1 MVQITVPA
9 EIRRDFV
16 DERISLPARSKNGQL
31 VAASEFRKRY
41 YNAEVNGEACILRC
55 DEKYN
60 VPLDLHR
67 GELVEVD
74 IYSMDVESDVTNFR
88 VSAIRR
94 KETVKK

>member
-1 MVQITVPA
+1 MVTLTVSA

-16 DERISLPARSKNGQL
+16 DERVSLPARSKNGQL

-41 YNAEVNGEACILRC
+41 YNAEVNNEACLLRC

-60 VPLDLHR
+60 VPMDLHR
-67 GELVEVD
+67 GEIVEVD

-94 KETVKK
+94 KIEVKK